1 MEGKAVFGG
10 GQGKGG
16 EADNKLNID
25 SIIARLLE
33 GDPLFEPLSLAP
45 IYLLSLSQL
54 LLKQFNSSGFRAGL
68 DQSSTSL
75 LLSFKLLKLGRSV

>member
-45 IYLLSLSQL
+45 IYLLSLSL
-54 LLKQFNSSGFRAGL
+54 NFC
-68 DQSSTSL
+68 
-75 LLSFKLLKLGRSV
+75 

>member
-10 GQGKGG
+10 GQGKAG

-33 GDPLFEPLSLAP
+33 GEIIMCHQLDHHQFKIKIPDYQLVLAH
-45 IYLLSLSQL
+45 I
-54 LLKQFNSSGFRAGL
+54 
-68 DQSSTSL
+68 
-75 LLSFKLLKLGRSV
+75 

>member
-33 GDPLFEPLSLAP
+33 GDPLFKTLSMQFHGPLF
-45 IYLLSLSQL
+45 ILSPH
-54 LLKQFNSSGFRAGL
+54 
-68 DQSSTSL
+68 QSV
-75 LLSFKLLKLGRSV
+75 FMQR

>member
-33 GDPLFEPLSLAP
+33 GDPLFKTLSLHSHHP
-45 IYLLSLSQL
+45 MVPLGIRIPTISTRISETGHL
-54 LLKQFNSSGFRAGL
+54 LLK
-68 DQSSTSL
+68 
-75 LLSFKLLKLGRSV
+75 

>member
-33 GDPLFEPLSLAP
+33 GDLINKLHIVFLNFHLPTTFAV
-45 IYLLSLSQL
+45 
-54 LLKQFNSSGFRAGL
+54 
-68 DQSSTSL
+68 
-75 LLSFKLLKLGRSV
+75 LSFAVHLWLDNYPIFNVQ